1 MNNKRIYMK
10 KTFYF
15 IVILLFS
22 CQCEIFDQA
31 EKFFDPQDL
40 VLLDLADINGF
51 WQNVEE
57 IDTTFR
63 GRELEG
69 QGYLGGITLSDED
82 NNEICITVYSNQ
94 DSAINAMEFRIA
106 NVSTII
112 TEGSSKGF
120 DNKWW
125 YSGGA
130 SRPAVYF
137 NQWNTII
144 EVIMSDVAY
153 SEAETTL
160 IKTAKII
167 SKRVDKLSS

>member
-1 MNNKRIYMK
+1 MK
-10 KTFYF
+10 KALYF
-15 IVILLFS
+15 IVILAFS
-22 CQCEIFDQA
+22 FQCEIFDQT
-31 EKFFDPQDL
+31 EEYFDPEDL
-40 VLLDLADINGF
+40 VLLDLADIKGF
-51 WQNVEE
+51 WQDVEE

-63 GRELEG
+63 GREYEG

-82 NNEICITVYSNQ
+82 NNAICITVYSNQ

-106 NVSTII
+106 NVAEII
-112 TEGSSKGF
+112 TEGSSRGI

-125 YSGGA
+125 YMGGGR
-130 SRPAVYF
+130 SPAVFF

-153 SEAETTL
+153 TDAESTL
-160 IKTAKII
+160 IKTAKEI